1 MLLFLHQVYDQMKAR
16 FTVDDYSH
24 YIFTPRDLTKWVMG
38 LLRSGMQY
46 IFFSIYFGRF
56 DSMAL
61 YQKKPYHGRHQTIF
75 ILGTF

>member
-46 IFFSIYFGRF
+46 SSFSIYFGHF
-56 DSMAL
+56 FIFWE
-61 YQKKPYHGRHQTIF
+61 KPY
-75 ILGTF
+75 